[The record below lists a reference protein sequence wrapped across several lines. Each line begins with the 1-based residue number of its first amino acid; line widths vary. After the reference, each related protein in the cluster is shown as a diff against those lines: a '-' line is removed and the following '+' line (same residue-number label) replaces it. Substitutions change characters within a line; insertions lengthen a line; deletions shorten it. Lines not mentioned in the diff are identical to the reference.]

1 MYPNRVNESLII
13 EWLINLGLASLHFK
27 SGACGFVDII
37 NPPVYTASKIKAN
50 VEKVSPTEV
59 TISLLMYALIADN
72 LMSS

>member
-37 NPPVYTASKIKAN
+37 NPPVYTSKIKAN
-50 VEKVSPTEV
+50 VEKVSSTEV
-59 TISLLMYALIADN
+59 TSSLLMYALIADN